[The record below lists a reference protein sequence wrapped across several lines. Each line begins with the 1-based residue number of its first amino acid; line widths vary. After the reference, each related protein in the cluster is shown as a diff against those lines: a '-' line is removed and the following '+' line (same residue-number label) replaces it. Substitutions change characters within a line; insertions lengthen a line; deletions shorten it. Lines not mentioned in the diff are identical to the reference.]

1 MASETIF
8 ILLFIVATAVAVI
21 VRRLHIPYTVG
32 LVIAGLVL
40 GFVHALKAPNLSKE
54 LLFTIFLPGLL
65 FEAAFH
71 IDFSDFWRNRVTVFS
86 LAVPGVIAAILLT
99 TFILTTVMRD
109 LAFVTRF
116 NWRYALVFG
125 ALIAA
130 TDPIA
135 VVALFKS
142 LGTPKRL
149 SILMEGESLL
159 NDGTGIVFFTLS
171 LSLVAGTQIDTGGLV
186 LDFIRI
192 VGMGLIVG
200 LSVGLVVS
208 LLIRQIDDA
217 MIEIT
222 LTTIAAYGAFAAA
235 DQFAYSG
242 VIATVTAG
250 MVCGNFGA
258 RTGMSPSTRIS
269 VET

>member
-142 LGTPKRL
+142 LGAPKRL

-171 LSLVAGTQIDTGGLV
+171 FTLNWNCLGGKRT
-186 LDFIRI
+186 DNIIR
-192 VGMGLIVG
+192 LKP
-200 LSVGLVVS
+200 
-208 LLIRQIDDA
+208 
-217 MIEIT
+217 
-222 LTTIAAYGAFAAA
+222 
-235 DQFAYSG
+235 
-242 VIATVTAG
+242 
-250 MVCGNFGA
+250 FGCKN
-258 RTGMSPSTRIS
+258 RNI
-269 VET
+269 